1 MQQSLNDTYYEKF
14 KFITVAIDVKALIY
28 QN

>member
-1 MQQSLNDTYYEKF
+1 MQPSVNDIYYEKF
-14 KFITVAIDVKALIY
+14 KFITVAIDLKALIY